1 MAKAKAAK
9 ATADRVEHVQ
19 GGGKGDSA
27 TAGMPDEDVAKD
39 VAKDAAED
47 ESANAVFAE
56 VMLTPNPNPTP
67 NPKPNFDPHP
77 HLSPSPSPPPST
89 SPQPLPLSRR

>member
-1 MAKAKAAK
+1 MALKSPHWKKAMAKAKAAK

-39 VAKDAAED
+39 IAKDAAED

-56 VMLTPNPNPTP
+56 VMLTPNP
-67 NPKPNFDPHP
+67 
-77 HLSPSPSPPPST
+77 
-89 SPQPLPLSRR
+89 